1 VLEAFGGS
9 WRWPFALVDGLLLA
23 SAGALGVSVV
33 RLTPGAGR
41 LARALGLALALLGI
55 AAAVA
60 AGVVALAAAVGL
72 AITVVVGLALLAV
85 VILAIALSGG
95 F

>member
-9 WRWPFALVDGLLLA
+9 WRWPFALVDGLVLA
-23 SAGALGVSVV
+23 SAGALGVSAV
-33 RLTPGAGR
+33 RRGPQDDR
-41 LARALGLALALLGI
+41 LARTLGVTLAILGI

-60 AGVVALAAAVGL
+60 AGIVALASAVGL

-85 VILAIALSGG
+85 AILAIALSGG